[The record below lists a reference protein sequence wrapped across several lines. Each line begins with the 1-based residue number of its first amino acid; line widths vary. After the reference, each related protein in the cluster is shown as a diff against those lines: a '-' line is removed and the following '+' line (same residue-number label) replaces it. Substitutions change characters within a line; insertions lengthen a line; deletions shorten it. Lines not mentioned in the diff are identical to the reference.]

1 MPGMMAGAS
10 NAVIFGVYA
19 ALAYDIMSS
28 TNSSPQT
35 TELFA
40 GDRSETLMKYVKIGD
55 VQIIAFGLFG
65 SLLEGNWWPL
75 AGCLSVGAI
84 MHGMYAHA
92 LNAGMNSA
100 PPAAAT
106 EGY

>member
-10 NAVIFGVYA
+10 NAVTFGVYA

-55 VQIIAFGLFG
+55 VQIVAFGLFG
-65 SLLEGNWWPL
+65 SLLEGNYWPL
-75 AGCLSVGAI
+75 AGCVSVGLI
-84 MHGMYAHA
+84 MHCMYQYA
-92 LNAGMNSA
+92 LNAGIDTA
-100 PPAAAT
+100 PPVAA